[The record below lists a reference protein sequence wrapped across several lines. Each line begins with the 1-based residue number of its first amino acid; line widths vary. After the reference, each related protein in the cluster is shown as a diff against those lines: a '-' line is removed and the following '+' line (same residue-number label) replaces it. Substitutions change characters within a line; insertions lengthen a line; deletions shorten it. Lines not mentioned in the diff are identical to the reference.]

1 MPIGGISSSSA
12 AMQGNQDTL
21 KTLKQQKTALEM
33 QIAQLQSK
41 DAETNADAIEKLQKQ
56 LAELEKQILQLQNS
70 SRANQVTN
78 ADAESSSAALEEKIG
93 PAYQVDIS
101 NEAMSLQAAEE
112 EKNQELA
119 KSDEEKMLEEKNL

>member
-41 DAETNADAIEKLQKQ
+41 DAETNADAIEKLHF
-56 LAELEKQILQLQNS
+56 LIN
-70 SRANQVTN
+70 
-78 ADAESSSAALEEKIG
+78 II
-93 PAYQVDIS
+93 Y
-101 NEAMSLQAAEE
+101 
-112 EKNQELA
+112 
-119 KSDEEKMLEEKNL
+119 